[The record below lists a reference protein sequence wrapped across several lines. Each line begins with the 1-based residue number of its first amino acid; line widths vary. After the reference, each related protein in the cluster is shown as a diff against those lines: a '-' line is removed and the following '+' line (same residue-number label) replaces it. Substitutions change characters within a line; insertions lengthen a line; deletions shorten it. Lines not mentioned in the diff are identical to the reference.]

1 MMVMMMMMMMMMIM
15 MMMISNTRTNGRLE
29 CHQVDRVTQ
38 SCMSRKRLSS
48 SCECN
53 RGVTVGGV
61 TVSNGTDSNVIASGV
76 TVSGV
81 TVSGVTV
88 SGVTVRC
95 VRDCDLTLC
104 VTVNAKT
111 RYGTGYELT
120 LEKFYKCS
128 LNIQLCINQQP
139 GSELHSTE

>member
-1 MMVMMMMMMMMMIM
+1 M

-48 SCECN
+48 RCECN

-61 TVSNGTDSNVIASGV
+61 TFGGVTVGGVTVSGV

-81 TVSGVTV
+81 TVSGVTVCGVTV

-128 LNIQLCINQQP
+128 LNI
-139 GSELHSTE
+139 